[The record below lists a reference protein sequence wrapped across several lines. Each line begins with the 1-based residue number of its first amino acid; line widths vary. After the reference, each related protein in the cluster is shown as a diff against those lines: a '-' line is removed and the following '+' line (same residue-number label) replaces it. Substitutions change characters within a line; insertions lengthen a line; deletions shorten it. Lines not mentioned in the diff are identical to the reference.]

1 MISPDD
7 LPLELLARLVLA
19 PPLLALLLAALPT
32 ILRRFN
38 PGAGLLGWATRLL
51 SAVSLVCSILLALG
65 PKAEFPLRFAVLS
78 VGFYIDALSV
88 YFVLLVNLVAFF
100 ASWYTV
106 DFLSHDAVHNREF
119 HAPESFHFFFNAFH
133 LTMLV
138 VPMVDNLVI
147 LWMAIEL
154 TTLASTLLV
163 RYRRRRP
170 TLEATWKYIIIT
182 TAGIVFA
189 LFGTILMTNA
199 VAIETD
205 PQDCTGIARVLNQ
218 PVTDCSELQARPGVD
233 LMGWSVLARRPVA
246 ELLNEKL
253 IIVSFLFILIGYGT
267 KAGLAPMHTWLPDGH
282 GEAPSPVSALLS
294 GVLLKSALYAILRF
308 YTITNL
314 ALESTSF
321 TSTILLA
328 AGLLSLGLAT
338 PFILKRN
345 KFKRVLAYHSL
356 EHMGI
361 IVFGLGIGGAVAL
374 FGALLHALN
383 HALIKALM
391 FLTYG
396 NVRRAYARRQGV
408 SEPDEERVTGVLQA
422 MLGSGVIL
430 LFGGLGLVGSPP
442 FNIFLSEFIILWAAF
457 QRIVQPSSPKQGSL
471 LPVGVYILAVVL
483 FLATVT
489 LIFGGLVGHLARLL
503 LEGTP
508 GRSPA
513 GAEEGE
519 WPAPGDDAEPGTGL
533 RDRVGQLIPLLALA
547 GIIVLFGVW
556 IPRVPVDFFDLLV
569 ESVRI
574 LQDGARP

>member
-1 MISPDD
+1 MAT
-7 LPLELLARLVLA
+7 LTAGQLELLAKLVLA
-19 PPLLALLLAALPT
+19 PPLVALFLAGLPT
-32 ILRRFN
+32 LSRRIRLS
-38 PGAGLLGWATRLL
+38 AGLLGWATRLL

-65 PKAEFPLRFAVLS
+65 PKAGFPLSFSVLS
-78 VGFYIDALSV
+78 VGFYLDALSV

-106 DFLSHDAVHNREF
+106 DFLNHDARYNPEF
-119 HAPESFHFFFNAFH
+119 HAPDVFHFFFNAFH
-133 LTMLV
+133 LTMLI

-189 LFGTILMTNA
+189 LFGTVLLTNA
-199 VAIETD
+199 IGDDERCAAIAEEL
-205 PQDCTGIARVLNQ
+205 AQ
-218 PVTDCSELQARPGVD
+218 PADSCADLQEVPSVD
-233 LMGWSVLARRPVA
+233 LMGWSFLAREPVA
-246 ELLNEKL
+246 AKL
-253 IIVSFLFILIGYGT
+253 DARLVVLSFLFILVGYGT
-267 KAGLAPMHTWLPDGH
+267 KAGFAPMHTWLPDGH

-314 ALESTSF
+314 SLGDTTF
-321 TSTILLA
+321 TSTILLVS
-328 AGLLSLGLAT
+328 GLLSLGLAT

-361 IVFGLGIGGAVAL
+361 IVFGLGIGGTVAL

-391 FLTYG
+391 FLTFG
-396 NVRRAYARRQGV
+396 NVRREYARQQGA
-408 SEPDEERVTGVLQA
+408 SEPDEDRITGVLQS
-422 MLGSGVIL
+422 MLGSGVVL
-430 LFGGLGLVGSPP
+430 FFGGLGLVGSPP
-442 FNIFLSEFIILWAAF
+442 FSIFLSEFIILWAAF
-457 QRIVQPSSPKQGSL
+457 ERFVHPVASSP
-471 LPVGVYILAVVL
+471 LPVAVYLLAVIL
-483 FLATVT
+483 FLITVT

-503 LEGTP
+503 L
-508 GRSPA
+508 GRPPVAPQAAS
-513 GAEEGE
+513 EGE
-519 WPAPGDDAEPGTGL
+519 GGVAQQSHPAASPDL
-533 RDRVGQLIPLLALA
+533 RDRTLQLVPLLALLA
-547 GIIVLFGVW
+547 ITALFGVW
-556 IPRVPVDFFDLLV
+556 IPRLPVDFLELLQD
-569 ESVRI
+569 SVRI
-574 LQDGARP
+574 LQQGAGP